1 MTEDQIFQGMVE
13 KIPRKSITIMIGF
26 VQRVKTLIFRGE
38 KDVISVQPEE
48 TAILELKEIKN
59 GEMEIDPKGQEE
71 VEKIADLKDRNGEEE
86 TIDLKGQEEVE
97 KIADPKDREEI
108 IVNLTIIKN
117 LILKKQNLGHL
128 KGFVVNL
135 ELILKI
141 EN

>member
-1 MTEDQIFQGMVE
+1 MTEDQTFQGMVE

-48 TAILELKEIKN
+48 TARLELKEIKN

-86 TIDLKGQEEVE
+86 TIDPKGQ
-97 KIADPKDREEI
+97 EEI

-117 LILKKQNLGHL
+117 PILKKQNLGHL